1 MDYWWDILNLV
12 LIFSIFAISL
22 NLLVG
27 YTGQV
32 SVAHAAFRR
41 DRRLY
46 RGVPFNQ
53 ERSRLLAG
61 ARGGGFRR
69 GFSRRPHEPAGA
81 PAQPGISR
89 TFDDRRFLDRAR
101 HRRRRRRAW
110 RRLRHDRYQSRRI
123 SIPCPAANCCF
134 RINGCC
140 RCLYSRRSLYLICR
154 RFGKSAWGRVLRAIR
169 DDEIAARALGC
180 NVVAFKV
187 VVFGITSAFAGLA
200 GVLLFY
206 YNQIAS
212 PSVYGL
218 DVSLKIFAMT
228 IFGGLGNFLG
238 TILGAAVLQLM
249 QPMLEKIVQID
260 PGQAF
265 LIQLVIYGLGL
276 VVLVRVRPQGLLPEG
291 TTLLG
296 VIRGLRSRTAGANI
310 RRGESRRRFWT
321 SNPTHT
327 QRRFQPPP
335 APARRKALR
344 HSRGARPVEALRR
357 HRRLPRPRSRSSPRQ
372 DRCLG
377 RAERRRQ
384 DHGIQSPDRR
394 VARRCAAAIRLQGK
408 EVRGLPRT

>member
-32 SVAHAAFRR
+32 SVAHAAFGAIGGYIAAYLSTKTGL
-41 DRRLY
+41 DFWPALAAGAFGAGLAGVLMSLPALRLSPEY
-46 RGVPFNQ
+46 LVLLTIAVSSIVLAIVGAVGELGGAYGMIATRAADLTPLPGGELLFPRQWVVP
-53 ERSRLLAG
+53 LLAFT
-61 ARGGGFRR
+61 AL
-69 GFSRRPHEPAGA
+69 
-81 PAQPGISR
+81 
-89 TFDDRRFLDRAR
+89 T
-101 HRRRRRRAW
+101 
-110 RRLRHDRYQSRRI
+110 
-123 SIPCPAANCCF
+123 
-134 RINGCC
+134 
-140 RCLYSRRSLYLICR
+140 YLICR
-154 RFGKSAWGRVLRAIR
+154 RMGESAWGRVLRAIR

-187 VVFGITSAFAGLA
+187 VVFGVTSAFAGLA

-238 TILGAAVLQLM
+238 SILGAAVLQLM
-249 QPMLEKIVQID
+249 QPMLEKIIQID

-291 TTLLG
+291 FSLRG
-296 VIRGLRSRTAGANI
+296 AIRSFKSNAAT
-310 RRGESRRRFWT
+310 ESASHAIAVAAMPLQDARCG
-321 SNPTHT
+321 
-327 QRRFQPPP
+327 
-335 APARRKALR
+335 APAALPQR
-344 HSRGARPVEALRR
+344 SPVIL
-357 HRRLPRPRSRSSPRQ
+357 
-372 DRCLG
+372 
-377 RAERRRQ
+377 
-384 DHGIQSPDRR
+384 
-394 VARRCAAAIRLQGK
+394 
-408 EVRGLPRT
+408 EVRGLSKRSAASPPAAASISIFSAARSRRWLGRTAPARPRCSIF